1 MFFGG
6 FEIIAVI
13 GIVIWLTR
21 RSRAKKAETAPAP
34 VNEVLLTWL
43 RRWETAGLLSGD
55 EVDSIIAFEHN
66 NEQVASTSDADT
78 EREERK
84 MPLVAEALGYLGGLL
99 SAIGV
104 IMLVARYWP
113 DLATGWRVGLP
124 TAVAVAGVAGGA
136 LVNEHADDALRRL
149 KWSLWLVGTAGI
161 GAAGGVAIYDS
172 MGPVP
177 TYGWAD
183 EHQVVFGAASLVA
196 LLSAALWRG
205 KPRPLQQFT
214 FLGGLAVSLGAA
226 ANEWWELPVVG
237 LVVWVSGAVM
247 LLIAQREIGTYPV
260 ITGVAGG
267 VVMVVGSTMMIDR
280 WGTAGALFLVVTSA
294 ALIGLGQ
301 RPISVTNND
310 LIPAFLVA
318 GVLSL
323 VLTVPTALIQ
333 FADDDGLVTG
343 LAVWVIGSVSYA
355 VGEQGSI
362 RVPTVMLIIGGAGII
377 VGPAISA
384 SELPGVGTVVGL
396 VSALVCLAIGATP
409 GRVVLSFIGAGSLLI
424 YVPWSIAHF
433 FPGEGRAPL
442 LIAVSGVL
450 IVGVALFLARS
461 ARRLSSELQ
470 SIE

>member
-43 RRWETAGLLSGD
+43 RRWETAGLISVD
-55 EVDSIIAFEHN
+55 EVDSIIAFEQN
-66 NEQVASTSDADT
+66 NETVAAASDADT
-78 EREERK
+78 ESEERK
-84 MPLVAEALGYLGGLL
+84 MPLIAEALGYLGGLL

-124 TAVAVAGVAGGA
+124 SAVAAAGVAGGA

-177 TYGWAD
+177 TYGWNE
-183 EHQVVFGAASLVA
+183 EHRVIAGAASLVA

-205 KPRPLQQFT
+205 KPRPLQQLT
-214 FLGGLAVSLGAA
+214 FLGGLAFSLGAV
-226 ANEWWELPVVG
+226 ANEWWELSVVG
-237 LVVWVSGAVM
+237 LVAWVSGAAM

-260 ITGVAGG
+260 ITGLMGG
-267 VVMVVGSTMMIDR
+267 FTMIVGSMMMIDQ
-280 WGTAGALFLVVTSA
+280 WETAGSIFLVATSA
-294 ALIGLGQ
+294 VLIGFGE
-301 RPISVTNND
+301 RPASEEDDALVSAL
-310 LIPAFLVA
+310 LIA

-323 VLTVPTALIQ
+323 VVTIPTTLIRFNDDVLQAGAAIWLIGILTYWLGERGTA
-333 FADDDGLVTG
+333 
-343 LAVWVIGSVSYA
+343 
-355 VGEQGSI
+355 
-362 RVPTVMLIIGGAGII
+362 RVPTVLLAIGGASMIA
-377 VGPAISA
+377 GPAILAIESTNIGTLLGLCSA
-384 SELPGVGTVVGL
+384 VG
-396 VSALVCLAIGATP
+396 CLAIGATP

-470 SIE
+470 PNE